1 MDFERFKKEM
11 QMAEHMAKADVE
23 RESYWRG
30 YQRGLRRAYHGEK
43 FGTLEEHR
51 KYLDAINSFDEER
64 KETGRGYSD
73 ALKDWGGHDSKIP

>member
-11 QMAEHMAKADVE
+11 SLAEHMGKTDVE

-43 FGTLEEHR
+43 FGTAEEHN
-51 KYLDAINSFDEER
+51 KFIDAINSFDEAR
-64 KETGRGYSD
+64 RETGRGYAD
-73 ALKDWGGHDSKIP
+73 ALKDWGENEA

>member
-11 QMAEHMAKADVE
+11 QMAEHMAKTDVE

-43 FGTLEEHR
+43 FGTPDEHQ
-51 KYLDAINSFDEER
+51 KFLKLVNSLDESR
-64 KETGRGYSD
+64 RETGRGYAD
-73 ALKDWGGHDSKIP
+73 ALKDWGKNEA